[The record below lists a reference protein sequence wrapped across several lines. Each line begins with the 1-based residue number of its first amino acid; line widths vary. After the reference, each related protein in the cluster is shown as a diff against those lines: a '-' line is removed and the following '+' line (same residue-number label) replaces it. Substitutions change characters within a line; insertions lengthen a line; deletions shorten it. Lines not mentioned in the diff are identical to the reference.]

1 MSRKRRLDDG
11 AEVKDDRVS
20 DLSDDILYHILSS
33 LDDTKLVV
41 QTSVLSKRWRDL
53 WKDVGVLNLNR
64 NSFSAIQGGR
74 NFVRNFLRLRSQH
87 ATIHKVSFTS
97 KYTRVKNRDDQFVL
111 LDNEPLEMVLGHAAG
126 RTKHRESS
134 LEALELVDCY
144 RVDLG
149 SISGGCR
156 MLTTL
161 ELRGCEWMVSRGHDP
176 FANIPLLR
184 CLKLLDCSLSW
195 SSDRFKVTGLQ
206 LLRLEI
212 RSSKWFSISQVLSP
226 KLESFCFTTH
236 VSHMVE
242 LPELN
247 LPSLDRA
254 TVRMVSYPYAGLY
267 NELGWCSRVAVKFL
281 QGLRNVKSLDL
292 YFEDVVL
299 SLSYSFTPR
308 IAVSL
313 TSKMLVVVD

>member
-11 AEVKDDRVS
+11 AEAKDRVS

-41 QTSVLSKRWRDL
+41 QTSVLSKRWRYL
-53 WKDVGVLNLNR
+53 WKDVGVLNLNQ
-64 NSFSAIQGGR
+64 NSFSAIQGGI
-74 NFVRNFLRLRSQH
+74 NFIRNFLRLRSEH
-87 ATIHKVSFTS
+87 ATIDKVSFTS
-97 KYTRVKNRDDQFVL
+97 KYTRAENRDD
-111 LDNEPLEMVLGHAAG
+111 NKPLEMVLGHAAG

-144 RVDLG
+144 RVDLD
-149 SISGGCR
+149 SISGCR

-161 ELRGCEWMVSRGHDP
+161 ELRGCERMVSSRGHDNDP

-184 CLKLLDCSLSW
+184 CLKLLDCSLSS
-195 SSDRFKVTGLQ
+195 SSDRFKVSGLR

-212 RSSKWFSISQVLSP
+212 RSSKWFSVSQVLAP

-236 VSHMVE
+236 VSRTVK

-254 TVRMVSYPYAGLY
+254 TVLMVSYPYG
-267 NELGWCSRVAVKFL
+267 K
-281 QGLRNVKSLDL
+281 KSQSTH
-292 YFEDVVL
+292 VL
-299 SLSYSFTPR
+299 KKNSQNT
-308 IAVSL
+308 
-313 TSKMLVVVD
+313 